1 MGGSG
6 HEEQSTWHLE
16 GKQGGREK
24 CPWETASLALKGKVI
39 GKGWH
44 GPDAVIVT
52 ASSGRKA
59 VEPHTPS
66 GR

>member
-16 GKQGGREK
+16 GREK

-39 GKGWH
+39 SRGWH

-52 ASSGRKA
+52 ASSGWKA